1 MERSICFTKFTIYK
15 IHNIYIYIHIYY
27 LYHRFPPWQCLW
39 TIPYPS
45 SPLPFF
51 STAIQAMH
59 SVQRLQPRQ
68 QPCLTISGDMV
79 MATSTEGAVPIQ
91 IKLLLFFLARNYV
104 CMFMFFHRERERVAY
119 TIWRCLKVG
128 NPTTMGFNT
137 KLVQPWMIWG
147 ILILGN
153 LHIL

>member
-1 MERSICFTKFTIYK
+1 MERSICFTKFTIYN
-15 IHNIYIYIHIYY
+15 IHNIYIHIYY

-104 CMFMFFHRERERVAY
+104 CMFMFFHRERERGWHILYGGV
-119 TIWRCLKVG
+119 LKWG
-128 NPTTMGFNT
+128 IP
-137 KLVQPWMIWG
+137 QPWVS
-147 ILILGN
+147 ILNWSNPGWFGGSSF
-153 LHIL
+153 

>member
-1 MERSICFTKFTIYK
+1 MERSICFTKFTIYN
-15 IHNIYIYIHIYY
+15 IHNIYTHI
-27 LYHRFPPWQCLW
+27 LSLSSF
-39 TIPYPS
+39 
-45 SPLPFF
+45 SPLTVPLDNPISILAPSFF